1 MAEIFDFP
9 NGTQFSFDEKSSALT
24 LTSLCGMTC
33 GHNTR
38 EDDYSCSGLA
48 VICVDQHRLEGAKLR
63 YEIISRSGDRFH
75 FAAADEKRTIRMEC
89 IWKFETGFDLISCN
103 YKLYNTGD
111 APVVIRRAVP
121 RWCFSPGDYR
131 IFFQISRWGME
142 NQLRS
147 QLLCGADIHLHGRA
161 ARSTVGSTPFRIIR
175 DEENKN
181 AAAFHVLP
189 RGNWT
194 IDIHSDIL
202 SNEAPAAILE
212 AGLSDTDLF
221 LTLEPGKAVELPEI
235 FIQDIA
241 GKDIFNAGAFLH
253 KYMVQKRLTEF
264 SLHQPPVIYN
274 SWLYRFT
281 DFTREQL
288 SRQLQAAKEV
298 GCEVFVV
305 DAGWFGYNNGWS
317 DVGDWRE
324 KQGAPFFGNMK
335 SFADEVRA
343 AGLKFGFWLEPE
355 RFASGIPIRQEHP
368 EWFPEHST
376 RIDLTQPEAAEF
388 FRNTII
394 ENVKKFGA
402 EYLKI
407 DFNASIGYDAYG
419 TEQSCYCTIL
429 NDQIR
434 LIRECLP
441 GLVLENCGSGALRND
456 LVTAGLYDVS
466 FVSDNANPVDTLKIR
481 QGAFMRTL
489 PGRTLNWLVMRSA
502 PERRTPIHDG
512 DQVLACAGGT
522 WDEAA
527 LFDPEYLLVSG
538 LLGVPG
544 FSGDL
549 AELSPE
555 IKNRIKTC
563 ISYYKEN
570 RRFFID
576 SHVFLLT
583 EPDLAV
589 SDSEKYFV
597 FQMQGDDTT
606 DSLLFVFSN
615 SMSRRA
621 VRNFRLK
628 NLDPAQEYRIEK
640 LFDDQSELMIKSGA
654 ELMRYGLKTILVENM
669 HLRHTAGLYKISG
682 IR

>member
-1 MAEIFDFP
+1 M
-9 NGTQFSFDEKSSALT
+9 
-24 LTSLCGMTC
+24 
-33 GHNTR
+33 
-38 EDDYSCSGLA
+38 
-48 VICVDQHRLEGAKLR
+48 
-63 YEIISRSGDRFH
+63 
-75 FAAADEKRTIRMEC
+75 
-89 IWKFETGFDLISCN
+89 
-103 YKLYNTGD
+103 
-111 APVVIRRAVP
+111 
-121 RWCFSPGDYR
+121 
-131 IFFQISRWGME
+131 
-142 NQLRS
+142 
-147 QLLCGADIHLHGRA
+147 
-161 ARSTVGSTPFRIIR
+161 
-175 DEENKN
+175 
-181 AAAFHVLP
+181 
-189 RGNWT
+189 
-194 IDIHSDIL
+194 
-202 SNEAPAAILE
+202 
-212 AGLSDTDLF
+212 
-221 LTLEPGKAVELPEI
+221 
-235 FIQDIA
+235 
-241 GKDIFNAGAFLH
+241 
-253 KYMVQKRLTEF
+253 
-264 SLHQPPVIYN
+264 
-274 SWLYRFT
+274 
-281 DFTREQL
+281 
-288 SRQLQAAKEV
+288 
-298 GCEVFVV
+298 
-305 DAGWFGYNNGWS
+305 
-317 DVGDWRE
+317 
-324 KQGAPFFGNMK
+324 
-335 SFADEVRA
+335 
-343 AGLKFGFWLEPE
+343 
-355 RFASGIPIRQEHP
+355 
-368 EWFPEHST
+368 
-376 RIDLTQPEAAEF
+376 
-388 FRNTII
+388 
-394 ENVKKFGA
+394 
-402 EYLKI
+402 
-407 DFNASIGYDAYG
+407 
-419 TEQSCYCTIL
+419 
-429 NDQIR
+429 
-434 LIRECLP
+434 
-441 GLVLENCGSGALRND
+441 VLENCGSGALRND

-512 DQVLACAGGT
+512 DQVLACTGGT

-628 NLDPAQEYRIEK
+628 NLDPAREYRIEK

-654 ELMRYGLKTILVENM
+654 ELMRYGLKTVLVENM